1 MTATMYF
8 FSSESDICSLL
19 HLQKLFRY
27 FQAFS
32 AISLGKFSDYG
43 IVQERSPERKRLI
56 TINSY
61 QALFKSSITKI
72 YAQLKATFSSSA
84 KM

>member
-19 HLQKLFRY
+19 HLQELFRY

-32 AISLGKFSDYG
+32 ATSLGKFSDYG
-43 IVQERSPERKRLI
+43 IAQERSPERKKNLCP
-56 TINSY
+56 T
-61 QALFKSSITKI
+61 KSDIFVI
-72 YAQLKATFSSSA
+72 G
-84 KM
+84 